1 MSEFPLEWIP
11 ALPAV
16 AALAVAILVLFVVRL
31 REHGAR
37 KSSPFADDFTRA
49 PGHKLRRMT
58 EAAYRSLWRAILFA
72 MTWPLLVYAV
82 WAGLHLELE
91 LPRSAPADLGCAVV
105 LLGGFAWALARLW
118 GAERRFRSLR
128 LALDAEISAGQ
139 ALGSLVGHGCR
150 LVHDVGV
157 PGGRIAHVLVM
168 PTGIHAIRTV
178 ASLRRGRGRGRED
191 VTVRFQG
198 DQLHL
203 PGRTDIK
210 SVPLARKHGQLL
222 ADALGEQL
230 GRSVQVRA
238 AVALPG
244 WRVEQQAGSDV
255 RVFNPR
261 DAAGLL
267 AGPAVLAAAQIEEIA
282 ALLETMGPVSH
293 RPPGQRAPVMERKEP
308 RLE

>member
-1 MSEFPLEWIP
+1 MSDFPLEWIP
-11 ALPAV
+11 ALPAA

-58 EAAYRSLWRAILFA
+58 EAAYRALWRAILFA

-105 LLGGFAWALARLW
+105 LVGGFVWALARLW

-168 PTGIHAIRTV
+168 PSGIHAIRTV

-203 PGRTDIK
+203 PGKTDIK

-222 ADALGEQL
+222 ADALGERL
-230 GRSVQVRA
+230 GHGVQVRA

-267 AGPAVLAAAQIEEIA
+267 AGPAVLAAAQIEDIA
-282 ALLETMGPVSH
+282 ALLETMGPASP
-293 RPPGQRAPVMERKEP
+293 RPPAQRAPVMERKEP